1 MSSSPRFSQNATA
14 SFAFSQPLSTAHFGA
29 SLFREAGGSA
39 RQKRASSHRFVHNSN
54 ENLRSIMDYWALRSI
69 VAVDGGGMT
78 PELRRVATDLDLEFW
93 RI

>member
-1 MSSSPRFSQNATA
+1 
-14 SFAFSQPLSTAHFGA
+14 L
-29 SLFREAGGSA
+29 LFRSRYQQLILAL
-39 RQKRASSHRFVHNSN
+39 RFFVKQADPPGKSMLLHTALCTNSN